1 MRKTATW
8 LLFSMTAFHF
18 SISQNVTAD
27 SSQTLGEVFVKA
39 YEQNQSLRK
48 VPAAINKINKASLE
62 RFSNTNILPALNS
75 TSGVRMEERSPGS
88 YRMNIRGSTLRS
100 PFGVRNV
107 KVYWDEIPFTD
118 PGGNTYL
125 NQLSYYNFNSIEI
138 IKGPAGSLYGAGTGG
153 AILINSNAAHPEP
166 GLMVNLSY
174 GSYDHSNVNV
184 QFNQGTNNFRNSFTY
199 SHQQSHGYRD
209 HTSMRRDVAT
219 WQTQISSGKKNHC
232 ISIFFTVICFMKLP
246 VLLRKLNIAK
256 IPQQLVLQREHF
268 QVPIKQRRQYIRKH
282 GWVDLIIIIN
292 SMTTLKIV

>member
-1 MRKTATW
+1 MRKTATC
-8 LLFSMTAFHF
+8 LLVCMAIYHF
-18 SISQNVTAD
+18 SNSQNVTAD
-27 SSQTLGEVFVKA
+27 TSQTLGEVIVKA

-48 VPAAINKINKASLE
+48 VPAAINKVNKSSLE

-75 TSGVRMEERSPGS
+75 TPGVRMEERSPGS

-125 NQLSYYNFNSIEI
+125 NQLSYYNFNSLEV

-174 GSYDHSNVNV
+174 GSYDHSNMNV
-184 QFNQGTNNFRNSFTY
+184 QFNQGKDNFRNSFTY
-199 SHQQSHGYRD
+199 SHQKSDGYRD

-219 WQTQISSGKKNHC
+219 WQTQISSGKKE
-232 ISIFFTVICFMKLP
+232 IV
-246 VLLRKLNIAK
+246 A
-256 IPQQLVLQREHF
+256 F
-268 QVPIKQRRQYIRKH
+268 QFSL
-282 GWVDLIIIIN
+282 W
-292 SMTTLKIV
+292 